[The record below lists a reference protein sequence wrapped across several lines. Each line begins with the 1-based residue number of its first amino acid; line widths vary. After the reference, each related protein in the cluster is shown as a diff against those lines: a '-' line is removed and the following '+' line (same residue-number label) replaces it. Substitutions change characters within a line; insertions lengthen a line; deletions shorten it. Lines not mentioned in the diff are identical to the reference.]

1 MKIGNVASA
10 PASVAS
16 TELSQRRNVSAESP
30 QVNDIAVNEGMT
42 NQRSQGQSVQKSE
55 QIDDEVLEKSVEQA
69 NKTLKKHDRYIERNV
84 HEVTKAIMY
93 KLKDSETNEVIAE
106 FPPQKVQDMIAKMWE
121 LAGLFVDG
129 KG

>member
-1 MKIGNVASA
+1 MKIGNVNST
-10 PASVAS
+10 PATLPAA
-16 TELSQRRNVSAESP
+16 EQSQRRNVSESP
-30 QVNDIAVNEGMT
+30 QVNDIIVNEGAVT
-42 NQRSQGQSVQKSE
+42 QGSQGQPTRKSE
-55 QIDDEVLEKSVEQA
+55 QVDDELLEKSVEQA
-69 NKTLKKHDRYIERNV
+69 NKTLKRHDRYIERNV